1 MYCDTLYIHLNACMY
16 VCIYTHKYNIHKH
29 IFKGL
34 LKACGSQAS
43 AFELNENVTG
53 YIYWGKKMYTI
64 VLNHV
69 YESMVLWYWFR
80 WYSVTLQRIQCYYY
94 FVLKC
99 MLLLPC
105 SYMVIP
111 WHFIRKCSA
120 PIRVNCPSPSLNYEK
135 DKISA
140 QNLLPSDWCCWDIR
154 EMKQIVVL

>member
-1 MYCDTLYIHLNACMY
+1 MY
-16 VCIYTHKYNIHKH
+16 VCEYIYTQTQH
-29 IFKGL
+29 IFRGL

-43 AFELNENVTG
+43 VFELNENVTG
-53 YIYWGKKMYTI
+53 YIYWGNIYYTI

-69 YESMVLWYWFR
+69 WTMVLWYWFR

-94 FVLKC
+94 GLKG

-111 WHFIRKCSA
+111 WHFICKCSA
-120 PIRVNCPSPSLNYEK
+120 PIRVNCPSPSLHYEK
-135 DKISA
+135 GKISA
-140 QNLLPSDWCCWDIR
+140 HNILPSDWCSWDIR